1 VFDQKTGTS
10 KIVTRAPKDAIEP
23 VWLAD
28 GRHIICT
35 YRAANS
41 RMLYIVDT
49 ESGKAT
55 RLSPTAMGNTSSAS
69 YLAP

>member
-1 VFDQKTGTS
+1 
-10 KIVTRAPKDAIEP
+10 VTKAPTDAIEP

-55 RLSPTAMGNTSSAS
+55 RLSPAALGNAGNAS